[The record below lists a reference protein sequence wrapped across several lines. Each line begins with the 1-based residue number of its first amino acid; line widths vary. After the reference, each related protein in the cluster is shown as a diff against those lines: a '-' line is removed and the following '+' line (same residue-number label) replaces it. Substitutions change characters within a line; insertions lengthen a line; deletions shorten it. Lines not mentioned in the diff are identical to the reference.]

1 MYPATV
7 VWVGATSARV
17 EFNDGAMKTLPYEE
31 LASPS
36 ENSTGAASGPTGRE
50 ALEDPPPPLPTD
62 PCAICMSTI
71 TEDACVLACGH
82 AFHAAC
88 LGDLADHVRLSART
102 RRSLGVSCPLCRKV
116 MRAEV
121 SAEEVTSQT

>member
-36 ENSTGAASGPTGRE
+36 ENSTGAASGPTGRQ
-50 ALEDPPPPLPTD
+50 ALEDPPPPLD
-62 PCAICMSTI
+62 ERSGRCSM
-71 TEDACVLACGH
+71 
-82 AFHAAC
+82 
-88 LGDLADHVRLSART
+88 HVVPHRSRVGLS
-102 RRSLGVSCPLCRKV
+102 LKV
-116 MRAEV
+116 G
-121 SAEEVTSQT
+121 